1 MPPNLRIQPTPR
13 CTRFAAGE
21 ARAVGRLDRHRR
33 TQTMKRALLV
43 FLLLNLFLSACTP
56 VAPTPV
62 TSSPPAWLP
71 TR

>member
-1 MPPNLRIQPTPR
+1 
-13 CTRFAAGE
+13 
-21 ARAVGRLDRHRR
+21 
-33 TQTMKRALLV
+33 MKRALLV